1 MCGESL
7 MWLDFFFWE
16 ILDYVRWLTKDAVFE
31 KYPELAA
38 YHKQFLEFPTIAK
51 VWGDDKKC

>member
-1 MCGESL
+1 

-16 ILDYVRWLTKDAVFE
+16 ILDYVRWLTKDAVFD

-38 YHKQFLEFPTIAK
+38 YHKQFLELPTIAK